1 MKKLY
6 IILLSALVLTSCGDE
21 FLDLQPESVAD
32 IKDIYKTETDF
43 IQAMIGAYDEL
54 QSSGQYGR
62 NFHYL
67 FDTRADLVGESTA
80 GFQDGIYYEIDRFL
94 LRSENPLIQQTWA
107 SLYTG
112 INRANLIIE
121 KLDESSV
128 LASTKR
134 NLNAEARFIRALSYF
149 NIVRIWGA
157 APLITKTISP
167 DEALE
172 VTRNSKLDIYNFII
186 AELDQISTT
195 LPAAYDAEFAG
206 RATKYAASA
215 LLGKVYL
222 ENGDYQNAST
232 VLKEVIDAGV
242 FDLQPTFSEVFPIQ
256 NEMNPE
262 IIFAVRWKRLVEET
276 NLFFGRATLPVT
288 LSSSFLDSFDTNDQ
302 RLSASEI
309 GVIGSYSVP
318 VKFID
323 PAGSDG
329 KTGLDFPVLR
339 FADVLLMYAE
349 ALNELG
355 FQPTG
360 EAFDALNNVRVRAGL
375 TALTSTTITDQQAF
389 RNALLDERKKELIY
403 EGHAWF
409 DLIRLGDAK
418 TQILETLGLTI
429 SEGQFIYPIPQS
441 EINRIGS
448 DRFQQNPA
456 YQ

>member
-195 LPAAYDAEFAG
+195 LP
-206 RATKYAASA
+206 
-215 LLGKVYL
+215 
-222 ENGDYQNAST
+222 
-232 VLKEVIDAGV
+232 
-242 FDLQPTFSEVFPIQ
+242 
-256 NEMNPE
+256 
-262 IIFAVRWKRLVEET
+262 
-276 NLFFGRATLPVT
+276 
-288 LSSSFLDSFDTNDQ
+288 
-302 RLSASEI
+302 
-309 GVIGSYSVP
+309 
-318 VKFID
+318 
-323 PAGSDG
+323 
-329 KTGLDFPVLR
+329 
-339 FADVLLMYAE
+339 
-349 ALNELG
+349 
-355 FQPTG
+355 
-360 EAFDALNNVRVRAGL
+360 
-375 TALTSTTITDQQAF
+375 
-389 RNALLDERKKELIY
+389 
-403 EGHAWF
+403 
-409 DLIRLGDAK
+409 
-418 TQILETLGLTI
+418 
-429 SEGQFIYPIPQS
+429 
-441 EINRIGS
+441 
-448 DRFQQNPA
+448 
-456 YQ
+456 

>member
-1 MKKLY
+1 
-6 IILLSALVLTSCGDE
+6 
-21 FLDLQPESVAD
+21 
-32 IKDIYKTETDF
+32 
-43 IQAMIGAYDEL
+43 
-54 QSSGQYGR
+54 
-62 NFHYL
+62 
-67 FDTRADLVGESTA
+67 
-80 GFQDGIYYEIDRFL
+80 
-94 LRSENPLIQQTWA
+94 
-107 SLYTG
+107 
-112 INRANLIIE
+112 
-121 KLDESSV
+121 
-128 LASTKR
+128 
-134 NLNAEARFIRALSYF
+134 
-149 NIVRIWGA
+149 
-157 APLITKTISP
+157 
-167 DEALE
+167 
-172 VTRNSKLDIYNFII
+172 
-186 AELDQISTT
+186 
-195 LPAAYDAEFAG
+195 
-206 RATKYAASA
+206 
-215 LLGKVYL
+215 VYL

>member
-6 IILLSALVLTSCGDE
+6 IILLSALVLMSCGED

-54 QSSGQYGR
+54 QSAGQYGR

-67 FDTRADLVGESTA
+67 FDTRAELVGESTA
-80 GFQDGIYYEIDRFL
+80 GFQDGIYYEVDRFL

-112 INRANLIIE
+112 INRSNLIIE
-121 KLDESSV
+121 KLNESSV

-149 NIVRIWGA
+149 NIVRLWGA
-157 APLITKTISP
+157 APLVTKTISP

-172 VTRNSKLDIYNFII
+172 VTRNSQVAIYNFII
-186 AELDQISTT
+186 AELDQIREI
-195 LPAAYDAEFAG
+195 LPATYDAAYAG
-206 RATKYAASA
+206 RATRHAASS

-222 ENGDYQNAST
+222 ENKDYQNASI

-242 FDLQPTFSEVFPIQ
+242 FELQPTFSDVFPVQ
-256 NEMNPE
+256 NEMNAE

-288 LSSSFLDSFDTNDQ
+288 LSASFLDSFDANDQ
-302 RLSASEI
+302 RLSSSEI
-309 GVIGSYSVP
+309 GTVGSYSVP

-339 FADVLLMYAE
+339 YADVLLMYAE
-349 ALNELG
+349 ALNETS
-355 FQPTG
+355 FQPAG
-360 EAFDALNNVRVRAGL
+360 EAFEALNNVRVRAGL
-375 TALTSTTITDQQAF
+375 SALTSATVSDQQSF
-389 RNALLDERKKELIY
+389 RNTLLEERKKELIY

-418 TQILETLGLTI
+418 TQILEVLGLTI
-429 SEGQFIYPIPQS
+429 TDGQFIYPIPQS

-448 DRFQQNPA
+448 NKFQQNEA